1 MTNKK
6 RKIRK
11 GLFGLQTPEQIFQ
24 SNFAFNGSNIGSVT
38 GALDPNKLG
47 GLTYNFAN
55 DPAIVEQLNK
65 NYAEF
70 DKLAIDNSVVQMSNP
85 NGGTSLV
92 KADLNKFLDSA
103 LTRNT
108 ISPTSP
114 SSIVNSK
121 LTKDLTGSLT
131 SVIGN
136 SSPYLAAIKAADKTK
151 KITGLFGKAGGLSK
165 ANNALNKE
173 IIKGS
178 EISTGAVVNGVLS
191 VADAFIPKAEDKAS
205 KITSGVFNGLST
217 VASFVPGIGTLASV
231 ALKGLGSLF
240 GAGVKSVKGNT
251 ANELVDTSSSYT
263 GEDALASKKFGLLG
277 LKGAR
282 KYAGLV
288 AQRQYN
294 RDLAANVLQE
304 GKDDLLAANNVQQ
317 QQMRDILSKNG
328 DDWMYMT
335 RAGKF
340 GMKIKEAKRLS
351 SLYDKK
357 LQQGGNVKKRSI
369 LELIDYAKQVNPRFI
384 QRLSEPARGINFI
397 DDEGQPTIGSHYL
410 ESTDNI
416 VYPRIQEINGK
427 LKFLNSEDAY
437 NTALKTGNYLKFNS
451 EEEAIDFGKGYKQG
465 WPEFFKDYDEKTV
478 IEYKNGG
485 SINVIPEGAL
495 HARKNNLTEINP
507 ELEGITK
514 KGIPVISKEEGGE
527 MIQHAEIERSEI
539 IFNLETTKK
548 IESLREQYNKSEDK
562 SEKDNLA
569 IEAGKLL
576 AQQIMENT
584 IDNTGELLK

>member
-1 MTNKK
+1 MRKK
-6 RKIRK
+6 LIIK
-11 GLFGLQTPEQIFQ
+11 GQEGL
-24 SNFAFNGSNIGSVT
+24 N
-38 GALDPNKLG
+38 LL
-47 GLTYNFAN
+47 
-55 DPAIVEQLNK
+55 
-65 NYAEF
+65 
-70 DKLAIDNSVVQMSNP
+70 NP
-85 NGGTSLV
+85 NGPT
-92 KADLNKFLDSA
+92 
-103 LTRNT
+103 T
-108 ISPTSP
+108 ITIPSTFTGNIDNISSP
-114 SSIVNSK
+114 SSTFSNISLYNSTLSNSDK
-121 LTKDLTGSLT
+121 LKG
-131 SVIGN
+131 
-136 SSPYLAAIKAADKTK
+136 
-151 KITGLFGKAGGLSK
+151 ITGLFGKAGGLSK
-165 ANNALNKE
+165 ASNTLNKE
-173 IIKGS
+173 ILKGS
-178 EISTGAVVNGVLS
+178 GISTGAVANGALHL
-191 VADAFIPKAEDKAS
+191 ADAFIPKAEDKAS
-205 KITSGVFNGLST
+205 KITSGVFNGLSSVT
-217 VASFVPGIGTLASV
+217 SVIPGIGTVASV

-277 LKGAR
+277 LRGAK
-282 KYAGLV
+282 KYAELV
-288 AQRQYN
+288 AQRQIN
-294 RDLAANVLQE
+294 RDLAADVLQE

-317 QQMRDILSKNG
+317 YQMRDTLSKNG
-328 DDWMYMT
+328 DDWMYT
-335 RAGKF
+335 LRAKQGA
-340 GMKIKEAKRLS
+340 KIKEVKRLS

-548 IESLREQYNKSEDK
+548 LESLREQYNKSEDK

>member
-1 MTNKK
+1 MVTKG
-6 RKIRK
+6 KIRK
-11 GLFGLQTPEQIFQ
+11 GQFGLQTPEQIFQ

-38 GALDPNKLG
+38 GVLDPNKLG

-55 DPAIVEQLNK
+55 DPSIIQQLDQNSS
-65 NYAEF
+65 NF
-70 DKLAIDNSVVQMSNP
+70 DLLATANSMIQMKDP
-85 NGGTSLV
+85 KGGTSLI
-92 KADLNKFLDSA
+92 KTDLNKFLG
-103 LTRNT
+103 N
-108 ISPTSP
+108 
-114 SSIVNSK
+114 VGK
-121 LTKDLTGSLT
+121 TG
-131 SVIGN
+131 
-136 SSPYLAAIKAADKTK
+136 
-151 KITGLFGKAGGLSK
+151 FLSK
-165 ANNALNKE
+165 TNGSLNKE
-173 IIKGS
+173 LIKGS
-178 EISTGAVVNGVLS
+178 GLSIGSAANGVLS
-191 VADAFIPKAEDKAS
+191 VADRFIPQAEDKAS

-240 GAGVKSVKGNT
+240 GAGVKSIKGNT

-277 LKGAR
+277 LRGAK

-317 QQMRDILSKNG
+317 QQMRDTLSKNG
-328 DDWMYMT
+328 DDWMYT
-335 RAGKF
+335 NTLSAKNGA
-340 GMKIKEAKRLS
+340 KIKEIKRLS
-351 SLYDKK
+351 SLY
-357 LQQGGNVKKRSI
+357 NKR
-369 LELIDYAKQVNPRFI
+369 LISK
-384 QRLSEPARGINFI
+384 EPLK
-397 DDEGQPTIGSHYL
+397 EGT
-410 ESTDNI
+410 T
-416 VYPRIQEINGK
+416 V
-427 LKFLNSEDAY
+427 
-437 NTALKTGNYLKFNS
+437 
-451 EEEAIDFGKGYKQG
+451 
-465 WPEFFKDYDEKTV
+465 EF
-478 IEYKNGG
+478 KNGG

-548 IESLREQYNKSEDK
+548 LESLREQYNKSEDK
-562 SEKDNLA
+562 AEKDNLA

>member
-1 MTNKK
+1 MVTKG
-6 RKIRK
+6 KIRK
-11 GLFGLQTPEQIFQ
+11 GQFGLQTPEQIFQ

-55 DPAIVEQLNK
+55 DPSIIQQLDQNSS
-65 NYAEF
+65 NF
-70 DKLAIDNSVVQMSNP
+70 DLLATANSMIQMKDP
-85 NGGTSLV
+85 KGGTSLI
-92 KADLNKFLDSA
+92 KTDLNKFLG
-103 LTRNT
+103 N
-108 ISPTSP
+108 
-114 SSIVNSK
+114 VGK
-121 LTKDLTGSLT
+121 TG
-131 SVIGN
+131 
-136 SSPYLAAIKAADKTK
+136 
-151 KITGLFGKAGGLSK
+151 FLSK
-165 ANNALNKE
+165 ANGSLNKE
-173 IIKGS
+173 LIKGS
-178 EISTGAVVNGVLS
+178 GLSIGSAANGVLS
-191 VADAFIPKAEDKAS
+191 VADRFIPQAEDKAS

-277 LKGAR
+277 LRGAK

-288 AQRQYN
+288 TRRQYN

-304 GKDDLLAANNVQQ
+304 GKDDLLASNNVQQ
-317 QQMRDILSKNG
+317 LQMRDTLSKNG
-328 DDWMYMT
+328 DDWMYT
-335 RAGKF
+335 NTLSAKNGA
-340 GMKIKEAKRLS
+340 KIKEVKRLS
-351 SLYDKK
+351 SLYS
-357 LQQGGNVKKRSI
+357 KR
-369 LELIDYAKQVNPRFI
+369 LISK
-384 QRLSEPARGINFI
+384 EPLK
-397 DDEGQPTIGSHYL
+397 EGT
-410 ESTDNI
+410 T
-416 VYPRIQEINGK
+416 V
-427 LKFLNSEDAY
+427 
-437 NTALKTGNYLKFNS
+437 
-451 EEEAIDFGKGYKQG
+451 
-465 WPEFFKDYDEKTV
+465 EF
-478 IEYKNGG
+478 KNGG

-527 MIQHAEIERSEI
+527 MIQHDEIERSEI

-548 IESLREQYNKSEDK
+548 LESLREQYNKSEDK
-562 SEKDNLA
+562 AEKDNLA

>member
-1 MTNKK
+1 MVTKG
-6 RKIRK
+6 KIRK
-11 GLFGLQTPEQIFQ
+11 GQFGLQTPEQIFQ

-55 DPAIVEQLNK
+55 DPSIIQQLDQNSS
-65 NYAEF
+65 NF
-70 DKLAIDNSVVQMSNP
+70 DLLATANSMIQMKDP
-85 NGGTSLV
+85 KGGTSLI
-92 KADLNKFLDSA
+92 KTDLNKFLG
-103 LTRNT
+103 N
-108 ISPTSP
+108 
-114 SSIVNSK
+114 VGK
-121 LTKDLTGSLT
+121 TG
-131 SVIGN
+131 
-136 SSPYLAAIKAADKTK
+136 
-151 KITGLFGKAGGLSK
+151 FLSK
-165 ANNALNKE
+165 ANGSLNKE
-173 IIKGS
+173 LIKGS
-178 EISTGAVVNGVLS
+178 GLSIGSAANGVLS
-191 VADAFIPKAEDKAS
+191 VADRFIPQAEDKAS

-277 LKGAR
+277 LRGAK

-288 AQRQYN
+288 TRRQYN

-317 QQMRDILSKNG
+317 QQMKDTLSKNG
-328 DDWMYMT
+328 DDWMYT
-335 RAGKF
+335 NTLSAKNGA
-340 GMKIKEAKRLS
+340 KIKEVKRLS
-351 SLYDKK
+351 SLY
-357 LQQGGNVKKRSI
+357 NKR
-369 LELIDYAKQVNPRFI
+369 LISK
-384 QRLSEPARGINFI
+384 EPLK
-397 DDEGQPTIGSHYL
+397 EGT
-410 ESTDNI
+410 T
-416 VYPRIQEINGK
+416 V
-427 LKFLNSEDAY
+427 
-437 NTALKTGNYLKFNS
+437 
-451 EEEAIDFGKGYKQG
+451 
-465 WPEFFKDYDEKTV
+465 EF
-478 IEYKNGG
+478 KNGG

-548 IESLREQYNKSEDK
+548 LESLREQYNKSEDK

>member
-1 MTNKK
+1 MVTKE
-6 RKIRK
+6 KIRK
-11 GLFGLQTPEQIFQ
+11 GQFGLQTPEQIFQ

-55 DPAIVEQLNK
+55 DPSIIQQLDQNSSNFDLLTTANSMIQMK
-65 NYAEF
+65 NP
-70 DKLAIDNSVVQMSNP
+70 K
-85 NGGTSLV
+85 GGTSLI
-92 KADLNKFLDSA
+92 KTDLNKFLG
-103 LTRNT
+103 N
-108 ISPTSP
+108 
-114 SSIVNSK
+114 VGK
-121 LTKDLTGSLT
+121 TG
-131 SVIGN
+131 
-136 SSPYLAAIKAADKTK
+136 
-151 KITGLFGKAGGLSK
+151 FLSK
-165 ANNALNKE
+165 ANGSLNKE
-173 IIKGS
+173 LIKGS
-178 EISTGAVVNGVLS
+178 RLSIGSAANGVLS
-191 VADAFIPKAEDKAS
+191 VADRFIPQAEDKAS

-277 LKGAR
+277 LRGAK

-288 AQRQYN
+288 TRRQYN

-317 QQMRDILSKNG
+317 QQMKDTLSKNG
-328 DDWMYMT
+328 DDWMYT
-335 RAGKF
+335 NTLSAKNGA
-340 GMKIKEAKRLS
+340 KIKEVKRLS
-351 SLYDKK
+351 SLY
-357 LQQGGNVKKRSI
+357 NKR
-369 LELIDYAKQVNPRFI
+369 LISK
-384 QRLSEPARGINFI
+384 EPLK
-397 DDEGQPTIGSHYL
+397 EGT
-410 ESTDNI
+410 T
-416 VYPRIQEINGK
+416 V
-427 LKFLNSEDAY
+427 
-437 NTALKTGNYLKFNS
+437 
-451 EEEAIDFGKGYKQG
+451 
-465 WPEFFKDYDEKTV
+465 EF
-478 IEYKNGG
+478 KNGG

-548 IESLREQYNKSEDK
+548 LESLREQYNKSEDK
-562 SEKDNLA
+562 TEKDNLA
-569 IEAGKLL
+569 VEAGKLL

>member
-1 MTNKK
+1 MVTKG
-6 RKIRK
+6 KIRK
-11 GLFGLQTPEQIFQ
+11 GQFGLQTPEQIFQ

-55 DPAIVEQLNK
+55 DPSIIQQLDQNSS
-65 NYAEF
+65 NF
-70 DKLAIDNSVVQMSNP
+70 DLLATANSMIQMKDP
-85 NGGTSLV
+85 KGGTSLI
-92 KADLNKFLDSA
+92 KTDLNKFLG
-103 LTRNT
+103 N
-108 ISPTSP
+108 
-114 SSIVNSK
+114 VGK
-121 LTKDLTGSLT
+121 TG
-131 SVIGN
+131 
-136 SSPYLAAIKAADKTK
+136 
-151 KITGLFGKAGGLSK
+151 FLSK
-165 ANNALNKE
+165 ANGSLNKE
-173 IIKGS
+173 LIKGS
-178 EISTGAVVNGVLS
+178 GLSIGSAANGVLS
-191 VADAFIPKAEDKAS
+191 VADRFIPQAEDKAS

-240 GAGVKSVKGNT
+240 GTGVKSVKGNT

-277 LKGAR
+277 LRGAK

-288 AQRQYN
+288 TRRQYN

-317 QQMRDILSKNG
+317 QQMKDTLSKNG
-328 DDWMYMT
+328 DDWMYT
-335 RAGKF
+335 NTLSAKNGA
-340 GMKIKEAKRLS
+340 KIKEVKRLS
-351 SLYDKK
+351 SLY
-357 LQQGGNVKKRSI
+357 NKR
-369 LELIDYAKQVNPRFI
+369 LISK
-384 QRLSEPARGINFI
+384 EPLK
-397 DDEGQPTIGSHYL
+397 EGT
-410 ESTDNI
+410 T
-416 VYPRIQEINGK
+416 V
-427 LKFLNSEDAY
+427 
-437 NTALKTGNYLKFNS
+437 
-451 EEEAIDFGKGYKQG
+451 
-465 WPEFFKDYDEKTV
+465 EF
-478 IEYKNGG
+478 KNGG

-548 IESLREQYNKSEDK
+548 LESLREQYNKSEDK
-562 SEKDNLA
+562 TEKDNLA

>member
-1 MTNKK
+1 MVTKG
-6 RKIRK
+6 KIRK
-11 GLFGLQTPEQIFQ
+11 GQFGLQTPEQIFQ

-55 DPAIVEQLNK
+55 DPSIIQQLDQNSS
-65 NYAEF
+65 NF
-70 DKLAIDNSVVQMSNP
+70 DLLATANSMIQMKDP
-85 NGGTSLV
+85 KGGTSLI
-92 KADLNKFLDSA
+92 KTDLNKFLG
-103 LTRNT
+103 N
-108 ISPTSP
+108 
-114 SSIVNSK
+114 VGK
-121 LTKDLTGSLT
+121 TG
-131 SVIGN
+131 
-136 SSPYLAAIKAADKTK
+136 
-151 KITGLFGKAGGLSK
+151 FLSK
-165 ANNALNKE
+165 ANGSLNKE
-173 IIKGS
+173 LIKGS
-178 EISTGAVVNGVLS
+178 GLSIGSAANGVLS
-191 VADAFIPKAEDKAS
+191 VADRFIPQAEDKAS

-277 LKGAR
+277 LRGAK

-288 AQRQYN
+288 TRRQYN

-317 QQMRDILSKNG
+317 QQMKDTLSKNG
-328 DDWMYMT
+328 DDWMYT
-335 RAGKF
+335 NTLSAKNGA
-340 GMKIKEAKRLS
+340 KIKEVKRLS
-351 SLYDKK
+351 SLYS
-357 LQQGGNVKKRSI
+357 KR
-369 LELIDYAKQVNPRFI
+369 LISK
-384 QRLSEPARGINFI
+384 EPLK
-397 DDEGQPTIGSHYL
+397 EGT
-410 ESTDNI
+410 T
-416 VYPRIQEINGK
+416 V
-427 LKFLNSEDAY
+427 
-437 NTALKTGNYLKFNS
+437 
-451 EEEAIDFGKGYKQG
+451 
-465 WPEFFKDYDEKTV
+465 EF
-478 IEYKNGG
+478 KNGG

-548 IESLREQYNKSEDK
+548 LESLREQYNKSEDK
-562 SEKDNLA
+562 IEKDNLA

>member
-1 MTNKK
+1 MVTKG
-6 RKIRK
+6 KIRK
-11 GLFGLQTPEQIFQ
+11 GQFGLQTPEQIFQ

-38 GALDPNKLG
+38 GALDPNKLE

-55 DPAIVEQLNK
+55 DPSIIQQLDQNSS
-65 NYAEF
+65 NF
-70 DKLAIDNSVVQMSNP
+70 DLLATANSMIQMKDP
-85 NGGTSLV
+85 KGGTSLI
-92 KADLNKFLDSA
+92 KTDLNKFLG
-103 LTRNT
+103 N
-108 ISPTSP
+108 
-114 SSIVNSK
+114 VGK
-121 LTKDLTGSLT
+121 TG
-131 SVIGN
+131 
-136 SSPYLAAIKAADKTK
+136 
-151 KITGLFGKAGGLSK
+151 FLSK
-165 ANNALNKE
+165 ANGSLNKE
-173 IIKGS
+173 LIKGS
-178 EISTGAVVNGVLS
+178 GLSIGSAANGVLS
-191 VADAFIPKAEDKAS
+191 VADRFIPQAEDKAS

-277 LKGAR
+277 LRGAK

-288 AQRQYN
+288 TRRQYN

-317 QQMRDILSKNG
+317 QQMKDTLSKNG
-328 DDWMYMT
+328 DDWMYT
-335 RAGKF
+335 NTLSAKNGA
-340 GMKIKEAKRLS
+340 KIKEVKRLS
-351 SLYDKK
+351 SLY
-357 LQQGGNVKKRSI
+357 NKR
-369 LELIDYAKQVNPRFI
+369 LISK
-384 QRLSEPARGINFI
+384 EPLK
-397 DDEGQPTIGSHYL
+397 EGT
-410 ESTDNI
+410 T
-416 VYPRIQEINGK
+416 V
-427 LKFLNSEDAY
+427 
-437 NTALKTGNYLKFNS
+437 
-451 EEEAIDFGKGYKQG
+451 
-465 WPEFFKDYDEKTV
+465 EF
-478 IEYKNGG
+478 KNGG

-495 HARKNNLTEINP
+495 HARKNNLTESNP

-548 IESLREQYNKSEDK
+548 LESLREQYNKSEDK

-569 IEAGKLL
+569 IGAGKLL

>member
-1 MTNKK
+1 MVTKG
-6 RKIRK
+6 KIRK
-11 GLFGLQTPEQIFQ
+11 GQFGLQTPEQIFQ

-55 DPAIVEQLNK
+55 DPSIIQQLDQNSS
-65 NYAEF
+65 NF
-70 DKLAIDNSVVQMSNP
+70 DLLATANSMIQMKDP
-85 NGGTSLV
+85 KGGTSLI
-92 KADLNKFLDSA
+92 KTDLNKFLG
-103 LTRNT
+103 N
-108 ISPTSP
+108 
-114 SSIVNSK
+114 VGK
-121 LTKDLTGSLT
+121 TG
-131 SVIGN
+131 
-136 SSPYLAAIKAADKTK
+136 
-151 KITGLFGKAGGLSK
+151 FLSK
-165 ANNALNKE
+165 ANGSLNKE
-173 IIKGS
+173 LIKGS
-178 EISTGAVVNGVLS
+178 GLSIGSAANGVLS
-191 VADAFIPKAEDKAS
+191 VADRFIPQAEDKAS

-277 LKGAR
+277 LRGAK

-288 AQRQYN
+288 TRRQYN

-317 QQMRDILSKNG
+317 QQMKDILSKNG
-328 DDWMYMT
+328 DDWMYT
-335 RAGKF
+335 NTLSAKNGA
-340 GMKIKEAKRLS
+340 KIKEVKRLS
-351 SLYDKK
+351 SLY
-357 LQQGGNVKKRSI
+357 NKR
-369 LELIDYAKQVNPRFI
+369 LISK
-384 QRLSEPARGINFI
+384 EPLK
-397 DDEGQPTIGSHYL
+397 EGT
-410 ESTDNI
+410 T
-416 VYPRIQEINGK
+416 V
-427 LKFLNSEDAY
+427 
-437 NTALKTGNYLKFNS
+437 
-451 EEEAIDFGKGYKQG
+451 
-465 WPEFFKDYDEKTV
+465 EF
-478 IEYKNGG
+478 KNGG

-548 IESLREQYNKSEDK
+548 LESLREQYNKSEDK

>member
-11 GLFGLQTPEQIFQ
+11 GQFGLQTPEQIFQ
-24 SNFAFNGSNIGSVT
+24 SNIAFNGSNIGSVT
-38 GALDPNKLG
+38 GALNPNSLT

-55 DPAIVEQLNK
+55 DPAITQQLDSN
-65 NYAEF
+65 NAAF
-70 DKLAIDNSVVQMSNP
+70 DLLATTNNTVQISNP

-136 SSPYLAAIKAADKTK
+136 SSPYQAAIKAADKTK

-165 ANNALNKE
+165 ASNTLNKE

-178 EISTGAVVNGVLS
+178 GLSIGSAANGVLS
-191 VADAFIPKAEDKAS
+191 IADRFIPQAEDKAS

-240 GAGVKSVKGNT
+240 GAGVKSVKGNA

-263 GEDALASKKFGLLG
+263 GEEALASKRFGLLG
-277 LKGAR
+277 LRGAR

-288 AQRQYN
+288 NQRQIE

-304 GKDDLLAANNVQQ
+304 GKDDLLASNNVQQ
-317 QQMRDILSKNG
+317 LQMRDTLSKNG
-328 DDWMYMT
+328 GDWMYMT

-357 LQQGGNVKKRSI
+357 LQQGRNVKKRSI

-451 EEEAIDFGKGYKQG
+451 EEEAIDFGEGYKQG

-548 IESLREQYNKSEDK
+548 LESLREQYNKSEDK
-562 SEKDNLA
+562 SKKDNLA

>member
-1 MTNKK
+1 MVTKG
-6 RKIRK
+6 KIRK
-11 GLFGLQTPEQIFQ
+11 GQFGLQTPEQIFQ

-55 DPAIVEQLNK
+55 DPTITQQLDSN
-65 NYAEF
+65 NAAF
-70 DKLAIDNSVVQMSNP
+70 DLLATANNMIQMKDP
-85 NGGTSLV
+85 KGGTSLI
-92 KADLNKFLDSA
+92 KTNLNKFLG
-103 LTRNT
+103 N
-108 ISPTSP
+108 
-114 SSIVNSK
+114 VGK
-121 LTKDLTGSLT
+121 TG
-131 SVIGN
+131 
-136 SSPYLAAIKAADKTK
+136 
-151 KITGLFGKAGGLSK
+151 FLSK
-165 ANNALNKE
+165 ANGSLNKE
-173 IIKGS
+173 LIKGS
-178 EISTGAVVNGVLS
+178 GLSIGSAANGVLS
-191 VADAFIPKAEDKAS
+191 VADRFIPQAEDKAS

-277 LKGAR
+277 LRGAK

-288 AQRQYN
+288 TRRQYN

-317 QQMRDILSKNG
+317 QQMKDTLSKNG
-328 DDWMYMT
+328 DDWMYT
-335 RAGKF
+335 NTLSAKNGA
-340 GMKIKEAKRLS
+340 KIKEVKRLS
-351 SLYDKK
+351 SLY
-357 LQQGGNVKKRSI
+357 NKR
-369 LELIDYAKQVNPRFI
+369 LISK
-384 QRLSEPARGINFI
+384 EPLK
-397 DDEGQPTIGSHYL
+397 EGT
-410 ESTDNI
+410 T
-416 VYPRIQEINGK
+416 V
-427 LKFLNSEDAY
+427 
-437 NTALKTGNYLKFNS
+437 
-451 EEEAIDFGKGYKQG
+451 
-465 WPEFFKDYDEKTV
+465 EF
-478 IEYKNGG
+478 KNGG

-548 IESLREQYNKSEDK
+548 LESLREQYNKSEDK
-562 SEKDNLA
+562 AEKDNLA

>member
-1 MTNKK
+1 MVTKG
-6 RKIRK
+6 KIRK
-11 GLFGLQTPEQIFQ
+11 GQFGLQTPEQIFQ

-55 DPAIVEQLNK
+55 DPSIIQQLDQNSS
-65 NYAEF
+65 NF
-70 DKLAIDNSVVQMSNP
+70 DLLATANSMIQMKDP
-85 NGGTSLV
+85 KGGTSLI
-92 KADLNKFLDSA
+92 KTDLNKFLG
-103 LTRNT
+103 N
-108 ISPTSP
+108 
-114 SSIVNSK
+114 VGK
-121 LTKDLTGSLT
+121 TG
-131 SVIGN
+131 
-136 SSPYLAAIKAADKTK
+136 
-151 KITGLFGKAGGLSK
+151 FLSK
-165 ANNALNKE
+165 ANGSLNKE
-173 IIKGS
+173 LIKGS
-178 EISTGAVVNGVLS
+178 GLSIGSAANGVLS
-191 VADAFIPKAEDKAS
+191 VADRFIPQAEDKAS

-277 LKGAR
+277 LRGAK

-288 AQRQYN
+288 TRRQYN

-317 QQMRDILSKNG
+317 QQMKDTLSKNG
-328 DDWMYMT
+328 GDWMYT
-335 RAGKF
+335 LRAKQGA
-340 GMKIKEAKRLS
+340 KIKEVKRLS
-351 SLYDKK
+351 SLY
-357 LQQGGNVKKRSI
+357 NKR
-369 LELIDYAKQVNPRFI
+369 LISK
-384 QRLSEPARGINFI
+384 EPLK
-397 DDEGQPTIGSHYL
+397 EGT
-410 ESTDNI
+410 T
-416 VYPRIQEINGK
+416 V
-427 LKFLNSEDAY
+427 
-437 NTALKTGNYLKFNS
+437 
-451 EEEAIDFGKGYKQG
+451 
-465 WPEFFKDYDEKTV
+465 EF
-478 IEYKNGG
+478 KNGG

-548 IESLREQYNKSEDK
+548 LESLREQYNKSEDK

>member
-1 MTNKK
+1 MVTKG
-6 RKIRK
+6 KIRK
-11 GLFGLQTPEQIFQ
+11 GQFGLQTPEQIFQ

-55 DPAIVEQLNK
+55 DPSIIQQLDQNSS
-65 NYAEF
+65 NF
-70 DKLAIDNSVVQMSNP
+70 DLLATANSMIQMKDP
-85 NGGTSLV
+85 KGGTSLI
-92 KADLNKFLDSA
+92 KTDLNKFLG
-103 LTRNT
+103 N
-108 ISPTSP
+108 
-114 SSIVNSK
+114 VGK
-121 LTKDLTGSLT
+121 TG
-131 SVIGN
+131 
-136 SSPYLAAIKAADKTK
+136 
-151 KITGLFGKAGGLSK
+151 FLSK
-165 ANNALNKE
+165 ANGSLNKE
-173 IIKGS
+173 LIKGS
-178 EISTGAVVNGVLS
+178 GLSIGSAANGVLS
-191 VADAFIPKAEDKAS
+191 VADRFIPQAEDKAS

-277 LKGAR
+277 LKGAK

-317 QQMRDILSKNG
+317 QQMKDTLSKNG
-328 DDWMYMT
+328 DDWMYT
-335 RAGKF
+335 NTLSAKNGA
-340 GMKIKEAKRLS
+340 KIKEVKRLS
-351 SLYDKK
+351 SLY
-357 LQQGGNVKKRSI
+357 NKR
-369 LELIDYAKQVNPRFI
+369 LISK
-384 QRLSEPARGINFI
+384 EPLK
-397 DDEGQPTIGSHYL
+397 EGT
-410 ESTDNI
+410 T
-416 VYPRIQEINGK
+416 V
-427 LKFLNSEDAY
+427 
-437 NTALKTGNYLKFNS
+437 
-451 EEEAIDFGKGYKQG
+451 
-465 WPEFFKDYDEKTV
+465 EF
-478 IEYKNGG
+478 KNGG

-548 IESLREQYNKSEDK
+548 LESLREQYNKSEDK
-562 SEKDNLA
+562 AEKDNLA

>member
-1 MTNKK
+1 MITKGK
-6 RKIRK
+6 VRK
-11 GLFGLQTPEQIFQ
+11 GQFGLQTPEQIFQ

-55 DPAIVEQLNK
+55 DPSIIQQLDQNSS
-65 NYAEF
+65 NF
-70 DKLAIDNSVVQMSNP
+70 DLLATANSMIQMKDP
-85 NGGTSLV
+85 KGGTSLI
-92 KADLNKFLDSA
+92 KTDLNKFLG
-103 LTRNT
+103 N
-108 ISPTSP
+108 
-114 SSIVNSK
+114 VGK
-121 LTKDLTGSLT
+121 TG
-131 SVIGN
+131 
-136 SSPYLAAIKAADKTK
+136 
-151 KITGLFGKAGGLSK
+151 FLSK
-165 ANNALNKE
+165 ANGSLNKE
-173 IIKGS
+173 LIKGS
-178 EISTGAVVNGVLS
+178 GLSIGSAANGVLS
-191 VADAFIPKAEDKAS
+191 VADRFIPQAEDKAS

-277 LKGAR
+277 LRGAK

-288 AQRQYN
+288 TRRQYN

-317 QQMRDILSKNG
+317 QQMRDTLSKNG
-328 DDWMYMT
+328 DDWMYT
-335 RAGKF
+335 NTLSAKNGA
-340 GMKIKEAKRLS
+340 KIKEVKRLS
-351 SLYDKK
+351 SLY
-357 LQQGGNVKKRSI
+357 NKR
-369 LELIDYAKQVNPRFI
+369 LISK
-384 QRLSEPARGINFI
+384 EPLK
-397 DDEGQPTIGSHYL
+397 EGT
-410 ESTDNI
+410 T
-416 VYPRIQEINGK
+416 V
-427 LKFLNSEDAY
+427 
-437 NTALKTGNYLKFNS
+437 
-451 EEEAIDFGKGYKQG
+451 
-465 WPEFFKDYDEKTV
+465 EF
-478 IEYKNGG
+478 KNGG

-548 IESLREQYNKSEDK
+548 LESLREQYNKSEDK
-562 SEKDNLA
+562 AEKDNLA

>member
-1 MTNKK
+1 MVTKG
-6 RKIRK
+6 KIRK
-11 GLFGLQTPEQIFQ
+11 GQFGLQTPEQIFQ

-55 DPAIVEQLNK
+55 DPSIIQQLDQNSS
-65 NYAEF
+65 NF
-70 DKLAIDNSVVQMSNP
+70 DLLATANNMIQMKDP
-85 NGGTSLV
+85 KGGTSLI
-92 KADLNKFLDSA
+92 KTDLNKFLG
-103 LTRNT
+103 N
-108 ISPTSP
+108 
-114 SSIVNSK
+114 VGK
-121 LTKDLTGSLT
+121 TG
-131 SVIGN
+131 
-136 SSPYLAAIKAADKTK
+136 
-151 KITGLFGKAGGLSK
+151 FLSK
-165 ANNALNKE
+165 ANGSLNKE
-173 IIKGS
+173 LIKGS
-178 EISTGAVVNGVLS
+178 GLSIGSAANGVLS
-191 VADAFIPKAEDKAS
+191 VADRFIPQAEDKAS

-277 LKGAR
+277 LRGAK

-288 AQRQYN
+288 TRRQYN

-317 QQMRDILSKNG
+317 QQMKDTLSKNG
-328 DDWMYMT
+328 DDWMYT
-335 RAGKF
+335 NTLSAKNGA
-340 GMKIKEAKRLS
+340 KIKEVKRLS
-351 SLYDKK
+351 SLY
-357 LQQGGNVKKRSI
+357 NKR
-369 LELIDYAKQVNPRFI
+369 LISK
-384 QRLSEPARGINFI
+384 EPLK
-397 DDEGQPTIGSHYL
+397 EGT
-410 ESTDNI
+410 T
-416 VYPRIQEINGK
+416 V
-427 LKFLNSEDAY
+427 
-437 NTALKTGNYLKFNS
+437 
-451 EEEAIDFGKGYKQG
+451 
-465 WPEFFKDYDEKTV
+465 EF
-478 IEYKNGG
+478 KNGG

-548 IESLREQYNKSEDK
+548 LESLREQYNKSEDK
-562 SEKDNLA
+562 AEKDNLA

>member
-1 MTNKK
+1 MVTKG
-6 RKIRK
+6 KIRK
-11 GLFGLQTPEQIFQ
+11 GQFGLQTPEQIFQ

-55 DPAIVEQLNK
+55 DPSIIQQLDQNSS
-65 NYAEF
+65 NF
-70 DKLAIDNSVVQMSNP
+70 DLLATANSMIQMKDP
-85 NGGTSLV
+85 KGGTSLI
-92 KADLNKFLDSA
+92 KTDLNKFLG
-103 LTRNT
+103 N
-108 ISPTSP
+108 
-114 SSIVNSK
+114 VGK
-121 LTKDLTGSLT
+121 TG
-131 SVIGN
+131 
-136 SSPYLAAIKAADKTK
+136 
-151 KITGLFGKAGGLSK
+151 FLSK
-165 ANNALNKE
+165 ANGSLNKE
-173 IIKGS
+173 LIKGS
-178 EISTGAVVNGVLS
+178 GLSIGSAANGVLS
-191 VADAFIPKAEDKAS
+191 VADRFIPQAEDKAS

-277 LKGAR
+277 LKGAK

-317 QQMRDILSKNG
+317 QQMKDTLSKNG
-328 DDWMYMT
+328 DDWMYT
-335 RAGKF
+335 NTLSAKNGA
-340 GMKIKEAKRLS
+340 KIKEVKRLS
-351 SLYDKK
+351 SLYS
-357 LQQGGNVKKRSI
+357 KR
-369 LELIDYAKQVNPRFI
+369 LISK
-384 QRLSEPARGINFI
+384 EPLK
-397 DDEGQPTIGSHYL
+397 EGT
-410 ESTDNI
+410 T
-416 VYPRIQEINGK
+416 V
-427 LKFLNSEDAY
+427 
-437 NTALKTGNYLKFNS
+437 
-451 EEEAIDFGKGYKQG
+451 
-465 WPEFFKDYDEKTV
+465 EF
-478 IEYKNGG
+478 KNGG

-548 IESLREQYNKSEDK
+548 LESLREQYNKSEDK
-562 SEKDNLA
+562 AEKDNLA
-569 IEAGKLL
+569 MEAGKLL

>member
-1 MTNKK
+1 MVTKG
-6 RKIRK
+6 KIRK
-11 GLFGLQTPEQIFQ
+11 GQFGLQTPEQIFQ

-55 DPAIVEQLNK
+55 DPSIIQQLDQNSS
-65 NYAEF
+65 NF
-70 DKLAIDNSVVQMSNP
+70 DLLATANSMIQMKDP
-85 NGGTSLV
+85 KGGTSLI
-92 KADLNKFLDSA
+92 KTDLNKFLG
-103 LTRNT
+103 N
-108 ISPTSP
+108 
-114 SSIVNSK
+114 VGK
-121 LTKDLTGSLT
+121 TG
-131 SVIGN
+131 
-136 SSPYLAAIKAADKTK
+136 
-151 KITGLFGKAGGLSK
+151 FLSK
-165 ANNALNKE
+165 ANGSLNKE
-173 IIKGS
+173 LIKGS
-178 EISTGAVVNGVLS
+178 GLSIGSAANGVLS
-191 VADAFIPKAEDKAS
+191 VADRFIPQAEDKAS

-277 LKGAR
+277 LRGAK

-288 AQRQYN
+288 TRRQYN

-317 QQMRDILSKNG
+317 YQMRDTLSKNG
-328 DDWMYMT
+328 DDWMYT
-335 RAGKF
+335 NTLSAKNGA
-340 GMKIKEAKRLS
+340 KIKEVKRLS
-351 SLYDKK
+351 SLY
-357 LQQGGNVKKRSI
+357 NKR
-369 LELIDYAKQVNPRFI
+369 LISK
-384 QRLSEPARGINFI
+384 EPLK
-397 DDEGQPTIGSHYL
+397 EGT
-410 ESTDNI
+410 T
-416 VYPRIQEINGK
+416 V
-427 LKFLNSEDAY
+427 
-437 NTALKTGNYLKFNS
+437 
-451 EEEAIDFGKGYKQG
+451 
-465 WPEFFKDYDEKTV
+465 EF
-478 IEYKNGG
+478 KNGG

-548 IESLREQYNKSEDK
+548 LESLREQYNKSEDK
-562 SEKDNLA
+562 AEKDNLA

>member
-1 MTNKK
+1 MRKK
-6 RKIRK
+6 LIIK
-11 GLFGLQTPEQIFQ
+11 GQEGL
-24 SNFAFNGSNIGSVT
+24 N
-38 GALDPNKLG
+38 LL
-47 GLTYNFAN
+47 
-55 DPAIVEQLNK
+55 
-65 NYAEF
+65 
-70 DKLAIDNSVVQMSNP
+70 NP
-85 NGGTSLV
+85 NGPT
-92 KADLNKFLDSA
+92 
-103 LTRNT
+103 T
-108 ISPTSP
+108 ITIPSTFTGNIDNISSP
-114 SSIVNSK
+114 SSTFSNISLYNSTLSNSDK
-121 LTKDLTGSLT
+121 LKG
-131 SVIGN
+131 
-136 SSPYLAAIKAADKTK
+136 
-151 KITGLFGKAGGLSK
+151 ITGLFGKAGGLSK
-165 ANNALNKE
+165 ASNTLNKG
-173 IIKGS
+173 ILKGS
-178 EISTGAVVNGVLS
+178 GISTGAAANGVLS
-191 VADAFIPKAEDKAS
+191 VADSFIPKAEDKAS

-277 LKGAR
+277 LGKAK

-288 AQRQYN
+288 AQKQIN
-294 RDLAANVLQE
+294 RDLAADVLQE
-304 GKDDLLAANNVQQ
+304 GKDDLLASNNVQQ
-317 QQMRDILSKNG
+317 LQMRDTLSKNG

-357 LQQGGNVKKRSI
+357 LQQGRNVKKRSI

-451 EEEAIDFGKGYKQG
+451 EEEAINFGEGYKQG

-478 IEYKNGG
+478 IEFKNGG

-548 IESLREQYNKSEDK
+548 LESLREQYNKSEDK

-569 IEAGKLL
+569 IEAGRLL

>member
-1 MTNKK
+1 MVTKG
-6 RKIRK
+6 KIRK
-11 GLFGLQTPEQIFQ
+11 GQFGLQTPEQIFQ

-55 DPAIVEQLNK
+55 DPSIIQQLDQNSS
-65 NYAEF
+65 NF
-70 DKLAIDNSVVQMSNP
+70 DLLATANSMIQMKDP
-85 NGGTSLV
+85 KGGTSLI
-92 KADLNKFLDSA
+92 KTDLNKFLD
-103 LTRNT
+103 N
-108 ISPTSP
+108 
-114 SSIVNSK
+114 VGK
-121 LTKDLTGSLT
+121 TG
-131 SVIGN
+131 
-136 SSPYLAAIKAADKTK
+136 
-151 KITGLFGKAGGLSK
+151 FLSK
-165 ANNALNKE
+165 ANGSLNKE
-173 IIKGS
+173 LIKGS
-178 EISTGAVVNGVLS
+178 GLSIGSAANGVLS
-191 VADAFIPKAEDKAS
+191 VADRFIPQAEDKAS

-277 LKGAR
+277 LRGAK

-328 DDWMYMT
+328 DDWMYT
-335 RAGKF
+335 NTLSAKNGA
-340 GMKIKEAKRLS
+340 KIKEVKRLS
-351 SLYDKK
+351 SLYS
-357 LQQGGNVKKRSI
+357 KR
-369 LELIDYAKQVNPRFI
+369 LISK
-384 QRLSEPARGINFI
+384 EPLK
-397 DDEGQPTIGSHYL
+397 EGT
-410 ESTDNI
+410 T
-416 VYPRIQEINGK
+416 V
-427 LKFLNSEDAY
+427 
-437 NTALKTGNYLKFNS
+437 
-451 EEEAIDFGKGYKQG
+451 
-465 WPEFFKDYDEKTV
+465 EF
-478 IEYKNGG
+478 KNGG

-548 IESLREQYNKSEDK
+548 LESLREQYNKSEDK
-562 SEKDNLA
+562 AEKDNLA

>member
-1 MTNKK
+1 MVTKG
-6 RKIRK
+6 KIRK
-11 GLFGLQTPEQIFQ
+11 GQFGLQTPEQIFQ

-55 DPAIVEQLNK
+55 DPSIIQQLDQNSS
-65 NYAEF
+65 NF
-70 DKLAIDNSVVQMSNP
+70 DLLATANSMIQMKDP
-85 NGGTSLV
+85 KGGTSLI
-92 KADLNKFLDSA
+92 KTDLNKFLG
-103 LTRNT
+103 N
-108 ISPTSP
+108 
-114 SSIVNSK
+114 VGK
-121 LTKDLTGSLT
+121 TG
-131 SVIGN
+131 
-136 SSPYLAAIKAADKTK
+136 
-151 KITGLFGKAGGLSK
+151 FLSK
-165 ANNALNKE
+165 ANGSLNKE
-173 IIKGS
+173 LIKGS
-178 EISTGAVVNGVLS
+178 GLSIGSAANGVLS
-191 VADAFIPKAEDKAS
+191 VADRFIPQAEDKAS

-277 LKGAR
+277 LRGAK

-288 AQRQYN
+288 TRRQYN
-294 RDLAANVLQE
+294 RDLAANILQE

-328 DDWMYMT
+328 DDWMYT
-335 RAGKF
+335 NTLSAKNGA
-340 GMKIKEAKRLS
+340 KIKEVKRLS
-351 SLYDKK
+351 SLY
-357 LQQGGNVKKRSI
+357 NKR
-369 LELIDYAKQVNPRFI
+369 LISK
-384 QRLSEPARGINFI
+384 EPLK
-397 DDEGQPTIGSHYL
+397 EGT
-410 ESTDNI
+410 T
-416 VYPRIQEINGK
+416 V
-427 LKFLNSEDAY
+427 
-437 NTALKTGNYLKFNS
+437 
-451 EEEAIDFGKGYKQG
+451 
-465 WPEFFKDYDEKTV
+465 EF
-478 IEYKNGG
+478 KNGG

-548 IESLREQYNKSEDK
+548 LESLREQYNKSEDK

>member
-1 MTNKK
+1 MVAKG
-6 RKIRK
+6 KIRK
-11 GLFGLQTPEQIFQ
+11 GQFGLQTPEQIFQ

-55 DPAIVEQLNK
+55 DPSIIQQLDQNSS
-65 NYAEF
+65 NF
-70 DKLAIDNSVVQMSNP
+70 DLLATANSMIQMKDP
-85 NGGTSLV
+85 KGGTSLI
-92 KADLNKFLDSA
+92 KTDLNKFLG
-103 LTRNT
+103 N
-108 ISPTSP
+108 
-114 SSIVNSK
+114 VGK
-121 LTKDLTGSLT
+121 TG
-131 SVIGN
+131 
-136 SSPYLAAIKAADKTK
+136 
-151 KITGLFGKAGGLSK
+151 FLSK
-165 ANNALNKE
+165 ANGSLNKE
-173 IIKGS
+173 LIKGS
-178 EISTGAVVNGVLS
+178 GLSIGSAANGVLS
-191 VADAFIPKAEDKAS
+191 VADRFIPQAEDKAS

-328 DDWMYMT
+328 DDWMYT
-335 RAGKF
+335 NTLSAKNGA
-340 GMKIKEAKRLS
+340 KIKEAKRLS
-351 SLYDKK
+351 SLYSKK
-357 LQQGGNVKKRSI
+357 LQQGRNVKKRSI

-397 DDEGQPTIGSHYL
+397 DDEGQPNIGSHYL
-410 ESTDNI
+410 ESANNI

-451 EEEAIDFGKGYKQG
+451 EEEAIDFGKEYKQG

-548 IESLREQYNKSEDK
+548 LESLREQYNKSEDK
-562 SEKDNLA
+562 AEKDNLA

>member
-11 GLFGLQTPEQIFQ
+11 GLFGLQTPELQ
-24 SNFAFNGSNIGSVT
+24 SNFAFNGSGIGSIT
-38 GALDPNKLG
+38 GAANP

-136 SSPYLAAIKAADKTK
+136 SSPYQAAIKAADKTK

-178 EISTGAVVNGVLS
+178 GISTGAVVNGVLS
-191 VADAFIPKAEDKAS
+191 VADAFIPQAEDKAS
-205 KITSGVFNGLST
+205 KVTSGILNGASSVFSI
-217 VASFVPGIGTLASV
+217 VPGFGTAASV
-231 ALKGLGSLF
+231 ALKALGSLL

-251 ANELVDTSSSYT
+251 ANELVDISSSYT
-263 GEDALASKKFGLLG
+263 GEDALAAKKFGLLG

-416 VYPRIQEINGK
+416 VYPRIQEISGK

>member
-1 MTNKK
+1 MVTKG
-6 RKIRK
+6 KIRK
-11 GLFGLQTPEQIFQ
+11 GQFGLQTPEQIFQ

-38 GALDPNKLG
+38 EALDPNKLG

-55 DPAIVEQLNK
+55 DPSIIQQLDQNSS
-65 NYAEF
+65 NF
-70 DKLAIDNSVVQMSNP
+70 DLLATANNMIQMKDP
-85 NGGTSLV
+85 KGGISLI
-92 KADLNKFLDSA
+92 KTDLNKFLG
-103 LTRNT
+103 N
-108 ISPTSP
+108 
-114 SSIVNSK
+114 VGK
-121 LTKDLTGSLT
+121 TG
-131 SVIGN
+131 
-136 SSPYLAAIKAADKTK
+136 
-151 KITGLFGKAGGLSK
+151 FLSK
-165 ANNALNKE
+165 ANGFLNKE
-173 IIKGS
+173 LIKGS
-178 EISTGAVVNGVLS
+178 GLSIGSATNGVLS
-191 VADAFIPKAEDKAS
+191 VADRFIPQAEDKAS

-277 LKGAR
+277 LKGAK

-288 AQRQYN
+288 TRRQYN

-304 GKDDLLAANNVQQ
+304 GKDDLLAANNIQQ
-317 QQMRDILSKNG
+317 QQMKDTLSKNG
-328 DDWMYMT
+328 DDWMYT
-335 RAGKF
+335 NTLSAKNGA
-340 GMKIKEAKRLS
+340 KIKEVKRLS
-351 SLYDKK
+351 SLYS
-357 LQQGGNVKKRSI
+357 KR
-369 LELIDYAKQVNPRFI
+369 LISK
-384 QRLSEPARGINFI
+384 EPLK
-397 DDEGQPTIGSHYL
+397 EGT
-410 ESTDNI
+410 T
-416 VYPRIQEINGK
+416 V
-427 LKFLNSEDAY
+427 
-437 NTALKTGNYLKFNS
+437 
-451 EEEAIDFGKGYKQG
+451 
-465 WPEFFKDYDEKTV
+465 EF
-478 IEYKNGG
+478 KNGG

-548 IESLREQYNKSEDK
+548 LESLREQYNKSEDK
-562 SEKDNLA
+562 TEKDNLA

>member
-1 MTNKK
+1 MVTKG
-6 RKIRK
+6 KIRK
-11 GLFGLQTPEQIFQ
+11 GQFGLQTPEQIFQ

-55 DPAIVEQLNK
+55 DPSIIQQLDQNSS
-65 NYAEF
+65 NF
-70 DKLAIDNSVVQMSNP
+70 DLLATANNMIQMKDP
-85 NGGTSLV
+85 KGGTSLI
-92 KADLNKFLDSA
+92 KTDLNKFLG
-103 LTRNT
+103 N
-108 ISPTSP
+108 
-114 SSIVNSK
+114 VGK
-121 LTKDLTGSLT
+121 TG
-131 SVIGN
+131 
-136 SSPYLAAIKAADKTK
+136 
-151 KITGLFGKAGGLSK
+151 FLSK
-165 ANNALNKE
+165 ANGSLNKE
-173 IIKGS
+173 LIKGS
-178 EISTGAVVNGVLS
+178 GLSIGSAANGVLS
-191 VADAFIPKAEDKAS
+191 VADRFIPQAEDKAS

-277 LKGAR
+277 LRGAK

-288 AQRQYN
+288 TRRQYN

-317 QQMRDILSKNG
+317 QQMKDTLSKNG
-328 DDWMYMT
+328 DDWMYT
-335 RAGKF
+335 NTLSAKNGA
-340 GMKIKEAKRLS
+340 KIKEVKRLS
-351 SLYDKK
+351 SLY
-357 LQQGGNVKKRSI
+357 NKR
-369 LELIDYAKQVNPRFI
+369 LISK
-384 QRLSEPARGINFI
+384 EPLK
-397 DDEGQPTIGSHYL
+397 EGT
-410 ESTDNI
+410 T
-416 VYPRIQEINGK
+416 V
-427 LKFLNSEDAY
+427 
-437 NTALKTGNYLKFNS
+437 
-451 EEEAIDFGKGYKQG
+451 
-465 WPEFFKDYDEKTV
+465 EF
-478 IEYKNGG
+478 KNGG

-548 IESLREQYNKSEDK
+548 LESLREQYNKSEDK
-562 SEKDNLA
+562 TEKDNLA

>member
-1 MTNKK
+1 MVTKG
-6 RKIRK
+6 KIRK
-11 GLFGLQTPEQIFQ
+11 GQFGLQTPEQIFQ

-55 DPAIVEQLNK
+55 DPSIIQQLDQNSS
-65 NYAEF
+65 NF
-70 DKLAIDNSVVQMSNP
+70 DLLATANSMIQMKDP
-85 NGGTSLV
+85 KGGTSLI
-92 KADLNKFLDSA
+92 KTDLNKFLG
-103 LTRNT
+103 N
-108 ISPTSP
+108 
-114 SSIVNSK
+114 VGK
-121 LTKDLTGSLT
+121 TG
-131 SVIGN
+131 
-136 SSPYLAAIKAADKTK
+136 
-151 KITGLFGKAGGLSK
+151 FLSK
-165 ANNALNKE
+165 ANGSLNKE
-173 IIKGS
+173 LIKGS
-178 EISTGAVVNGVLS
+178 GLSIGSAANGVLS
-191 VADAFIPKAEDKAS
+191 VADRFIPQAEDKAS

-277 LKGAR
+277 LRGAK

-317 QQMRDILSKNG
+317 QQMKDTLSKNG
-328 DDWMYMT
+328 DDWMYT
-335 RAGKF
+335 NTLSAKNGA
-340 GMKIKEAKRLS
+340 KIKEVKRLS
-351 SLYDKK
+351 SLY
-357 LQQGGNVKKRSI
+357 NKR
-369 LELIDYAKQVNPRFI
+369 LISK
-384 QRLSEPARGINFI
+384 EPLK
-397 DDEGQPTIGSHYL
+397 EGT
-410 ESTDNI
+410 T
-416 VYPRIQEINGK
+416 V
-427 LKFLNSEDAY
+427 
-437 NTALKTGNYLKFNS
+437 
-451 EEEAIDFGKGYKQG
+451 
-465 WPEFFKDYDEKTV
+465 EF
-478 IEYKNGG
+478 KNGG

-548 IESLREQYNKSEDK
+548 LESLREQYNKSEDK
-562 SEKDNLA
+562 SEKDDLA

>member
-1 MTNKK
+1 MVTKG
-6 RKIRK
+6 KIRK
-11 GLFGLQTPEQIFQ
+11 GQFGLQTPEQIFQ

-55 DPAIVEQLNK
+55 DPSIIQQLDQNSS
-65 NYAEF
+65 NF
-70 DKLAIDNSVVQMSNP
+70 DLLATANSMIQMKDP
-85 NGGTSLV
+85 KGGTSLI
-92 KADLNKFLDSA
+92 KTDLNKFLG
-103 LTRNT
+103 N
-108 ISPTSP
+108 
-114 SSIVNSK
+114 VGK
-121 LTKDLTGSLT
+121 TG
-131 SVIGN
+131 
-136 SSPYLAAIKAADKTK
+136 
-151 KITGLFGKAGGLSK
+151 FLSK
-165 ANNALNKE
+165 ANGSLNKE
-173 IIKGS
+173 LIKGS
-178 EISTGAVVNGVLS
+178 GLSIGSAANGVLS
-191 VADAFIPKAEDKAS
+191 VADRFIPQAEDKAS

-277 LKGAR
+277 LRGAK

-288 AQRQYN
+288 TRRQYN

-304 GKDDLLAANNVQQ
+304 GKDDLLASNNVQQ
-317 QQMRDILSKNG
+317 LQMRDTLSKNG
-328 DDWMYMT
+328 DDWMYT
-335 RAGKF
+335 NTLSAKNGA
-340 GMKIKEAKRLS
+340 KIKEVKRLS
-351 SLYDKK
+351 SLYS
-357 LQQGGNVKKRSI
+357 KR
-369 LELIDYAKQVNPRFI
+369 LISK
-384 QRLSEPARGINFI
+384 EPLK
-397 DDEGQPTIGSHYL
+397 EGT
-410 ESTDNI
+410 T
-416 VYPRIQEINGK
+416 V
-427 LKFLNSEDAY
+427 
-437 NTALKTGNYLKFNS
+437 
-451 EEEAIDFGKGYKQG
+451 
-465 WPEFFKDYDEKTV
+465 EF
-478 IEYKNGG
+478 KNGG

-548 IESLREQYNKSEDK
+548 LESLREQYNKSEDK
-562 SEKDNLA
+562 AEKDNLA

>member
-1 MTNKK
+1 MVTKG
-6 RKIRK
+6 KIRK
-11 GLFGLQTPEQIFQ
+11 GQFGLQTPEQIFQ

-55 DPAIVEQLNK
+55 DPSIIQQLDQNSS
-65 NYAEF
+65 NF
-70 DKLAIDNSVVQMSNP
+70 DLLATANNMIQMKDP
-85 NGGTSLV
+85 KGGTSLI
-92 KADLNKFLDSA
+92 KTDLNKFLG
-103 LTRNT
+103 N
-108 ISPTSP
+108 
-114 SSIVNSK
+114 VGK
-121 LTKDLTGSLT
+121 TG
-131 SVIGN
+131 
-136 SSPYLAAIKAADKTK
+136 
-151 KITGLFGKAGGLSK
+151 FLSK
-165 ANNALNKE
+165 ANGSLNKE
-173 IIKGS
+173 LIKGS
-178 EISTGAVVNGVLS
+178 GLSIGSAANGVLS
-191 VADAFIPKAEDKAS
+191 VADRFIPQAEDKAS

-240 GAGVKSVKGNT
+240 GAGVKSIKGNI

-277 LKGAR
+277 LRGAK

-328 DDWMYMT
+328 DDWMYT
-335 RAGKF
+335 NTLSAKNGA
-340 GMKIKEAKRLS
+340 KIKEVKRLS
-351 SLYDKK
+351 SLY
-357 LQQGGNVKKRSI
+357 NKR
-369 LELIDYAKQVNPRFI
+369 LISK
-384 QRLSEPARGINFI
+384 EPLK
-397 DDEGQPTIGSHYL
+397 EGT
-410 ESTDNI
+410 T
-416 VYPRIQEINGK
+416 V
-427 LKFLNSEDAY
+427 
-437 NTALKTGNYLKFNS
+437 
-451 EEEAIDFGKGYKQG
+451 
-465 WPEFFKDYDEKTV
+465 EF
-478 IEYKNGG
+478 KNGG

-548 IESLREQYNKSEDK
+548 LESLREQYNKSEDK
-562 SEKDNLA
+562 AEKDNLA
-569 IEAGKLL
+569 VEAGKLL

>member
-1 MTNKK
+1 MVTKG
-6 RKIRK
+6 KIRK
-11 GLFGLQTPEQIFQ
+11 GQFGLQTPEQIFQ

-55 DPAIVEQLNK
+55 DPSIIQQLDQNSS
-65 NYAEF
+65 NF
-70 DKLAIDNSVVQMSNP
+70 DLLATANSMIQMKDP
-85 NGGTSLV
+85 KGGTSLI
-92 KADLNKFLDSA
+92 KTDLNKFLG
-103 LTRNT
+103 N
-108 ISPTSP
+108 
-114 SSIVNSK
+114 VGK
-121 LTKDLTGSLT
+121 TG
-131 SVIGN
+131 
-136 SSPYLAAIKAADKTK
+136 
-151 KITGLFGKAGGLSK
+151 FLSK
-165 ANNALNKE
+165 ANGSLNKE
-173 IIKGS
+173 LIKGS
-178 EISTGAVVNGVLS
+178 GLSIGSAANGVLS
-191 VADAFIPKAEDKAS
+191 VADRFIPQAEDKAS

-277 LKGAR
+277 LRGAK

-288 AQRQYN
+288 TRRQYN

-317 QQMRDILSKNG
+317 QQMKDTLSKNG
-328 DDWMYMT
+328 DDWMYT
-335 RAGKF
+335 NTLSAKNGA
-340 GMKIKEAKRLS
+340 KIKEVKRLS
-351 SLYDKK
+351 SLY
-357 LQQGGNVKKRSI
+357 NKR
-369 LELIDYAKQVNPRFI
+369 LISK
-384 QRLSEPARGINFI
+384 EPLK
-397 DDEGQPTIGSHYL
+397 EGT
-410 ESTDNI
+410 T
-416 VYPRIQEINGK
+416 V
-427 LKFLNSEDAY
+427 
-437 NTALKTGNYLKFNS
+437 
-451 EEEAIDFGKGYKQG
+451 
-465 WPEFFKDYDEKTV
+465 EF
-478 IEYKNGG
+478 KNGG

-514 KGIPVISKEEGGE
+514 KGIPVISKEEGEE

-548 IESLREQYNKSEDK
+548 LESLREQYNKSEDK

>member
-1 MTNKK
+1 MVTKG
-6 RKIRK
+6 KIRK
-11 GLFGLQTPEQIFQ
+11 EQFGLQIPEQIFQ

-55 DPAIVEQLNK
+55 DPSIIQQLDQNSS
-65 NYAEF
+65 NF
-70 DKLAIDNSVVQMSNP
+70 DLLATANNMIQMKDP
-85 NGGTSLV
+85 KGGTSLI
-92 KADLNKFLDSA
+92 KTNLNKFLG
-103 LTRNT
+103 N
-108 ISPTSP
+108 
-114 SSIVNSK
+114 VGK
-121 LTKDLTGSLT
+121 TG
-131 SVIGN
+131 
-136 SSPYLAAIKAADKTK
+136 
-151 KITGLFGKAGGLSK
+151 FLSK
-165 ANNALNKE
+165 ANGSLNKE
-173 IIKGS
+173 LIKGS
-178 EISTGAVVNGVLS
+178 RLSIGSAANGVLS
-191 VADAFIPKAEDKAS
+191 VADRFIPQAEDKAS

-277 LKGAR
+277 LRGAK

-288 AQRQYN
+288 TRRQYN

-317 QQMRDILSKNG
+317 QQMKDTLSKNG
-328 DDWMYMT
+328 DDWMYT
-335 RAGKF
+335 NTLSAKNGA
-340 GMKIKEAKRLS
+340 KIKEVKRLS
-351 SLYDKK
+351 SLY
-357 LQQGGNVKKRSI
+357 NKR
-369 LELIDYAKQVNPRFI
+369 LISK
-384 QRLSEPARGINFI
+384 EPLK
-397 DDEGQPTIGSHYL
+397 EGT
-410 ESTDNI
+410 T
-416 VYPRIQEINGK
+416 V
-427 LKFLNSEDAY
+427 
-437 NTALKTGNYLKFNS
+437 
-451 EEEAIDFGKGYKQG
+451 
-465 WPEFFKDYDEKTV
+465 EF
-478 IEYKNGG
+478 KNGG

-548 IESLREQYNKSEDK
+548 LESLREQYNKSEDK
-562 SEKDNLA
+562 TEKDNLA

>member
-1 MTNKK
+1 MVTKGKIKK
-6 RKIRK
+6 
-11 GLFGLQTPEQIFQ
+11 GQFGLQTPEQIFQ

-55 DPAIVEQLNK
+55 DPSTIQQLDQNSA
-65 NYAEF
+65 NF
-70 DKLAIDNSVVQMSNP
+70 DLLATANSMVQMKDP
-85 NGGTSLV
+85 KGGTSLI
-92 KADLNKFLDSA
+92 KTDLNKFLG
-103 LTRNT
+103 N
-108 ISPTSP
+108 
-114 SSIVNSK
+114 VGK
-121 LTKDLTGSLT
+121 TG
-131 SVIGN
+131 
-136 SSPYLAAIKAADKTK
+136 
-151 KITGLFGKAGGLSK
+151 FLSK
-165 ANNALNKE
+165 ANNTLSKGL
-173 IIKGS
+173 IKGS
-178 EISTGAVVNGVLS
+178 GLSIGSAANGVLS
-191 VADAFIPKAEDKAS
+191 VADRFIPQADDKAS
-205 KITSGVFNGLST
+205 KVTSGIFNGLST
-217 VASFVPGIGTLASV
+217 VASFVPGWGTVASV

-263 GEDALASKKFGLLG
+263 GEEALASKKFGLLG
-277 LKGAR
+277 LRGAK

-288 AQRQYN
+288 NQRQID

-317 QQMRDILSKNG
+317 YQMRDTLSKNG
-328 DDWMYMT
+328 DDWIYMT

-351 SLYDKK
+351 SLYRKK
-357 LQQGGNVKKRSI
+357 LTSAEPLKEGNTV
-369 LELIDYAKQVNPRFI
+369 
-384 QRLSEPARGINFI
+384 SEF
-397 DDEGQPTIGSHYL
+397 
-410 ESTDNI
+410 
-416 VYPRIQEINGK
+416 
-427 LKFLNSEDAY
+427 
-437 NTALKTGNYLKFNS
+437 
-451 EEEAIDFGKGYKQG
+451 
-465 WPEFFKDYDEKTV
+465 
-478 IEYKNGG
+478 KNGG

-548 IESLREQYNKSEDK
+548 LESLREQYNKSEDK

>member
-1 MTNKK
+1 MVTKG
-6 RKIRK
+6 KIRK
-11 GLFGLQTPEQIFQ
+11 GQFGLQTPEQIFQ
-24 SNFAFNGSNIGSVT
+24 SSFAFNGSNIGSVT

-55 DPAIVEQLNK
+55 DPSIIQQLDQNSS
-65 NYAEF
+65 NF
-70 DKLAIDNSVVQMSNP
+70 DLLATANSMIQMKDP
-85 NGGTSLV
+85 KGGTSLI
-92 KADLNKFLDSA
+92 KTDLNKFLG
-103 LTRNT
+103 N
-108 ISPTSP
+108 
-114 SSIVNSK
+114 VGK
-121 LTKDLTGSLT
+121 TG
-131 SVIGN
+131 
-136 SSPYLAAIKAADKTK
+136 
-151 KITGLFGKAGGLSK
+151 FLSK
-165 ANNALNKE
+165 ANGSLNKE
-173 IIKGS
+173 LIKGS
-178 EISTGAVVNGVLS
+178 GLSIGSAANGVLS
-191 VADAFIPKAEDKAS
+191 VADRFIPQAEDKAS

-263 GEDALASKKFGLLG
+263 GEDALAAKKFGLLG
-277 LKGAR
+277 LRGAK

-288 AQRQYN
+288 TRRQYN

-317 QQMRDILSKNG
+317 QQMKDTLSKNG
-328 DDWMYMT
+328 DDWMYT
-335 RAGKF
+335 NTLSAKNGA
-340 GMKIKEAKRLS
+340 KIKEVKRLS
-351 SLYDKK
+351 SLY
-357 LQQGGNVKKRSI
+357 NKR
-369 LELIDYAKQVNPRFI
+369 LISKEH
-384 QRLSEPARGINFI
+384 LK
-397 DDEGQPTIGSHYL
+397 EGT
-410 ESTDNI
+410 T
-416 VYPRIQEINGK
+416 V
-427 LKFLNSEDAY
+427 
-437 NTALKTGNYLKFNS
+437 
-451 EEEAIDFGKGYKQG
+451 
-465 WPEFFKDYDEKTV
+465 EF
-478 IEYKNGG
+478 KNGG

-548 IESLREQYNKSEDK
+548 LESLREQYNKSEDK
-562 SEKDNLA
+562 AEKDNLA

>member
-1 MTNKK
+1 MVTKG
-6 RKIRK
+6 KIRK
-11 GLFGLQTPEQIFQ
+11 GQFGLQTPEQIFQ

-55 DPAIVEQLNK
+55 DPSIIQQLDQNSS
-65 NYAEF
+65 NF
-70 DKLAIDNSVVQMSNP
+70 DLLATANNMIQMKDP
-85 NGGTSLV
+85 KGGTSLI
-92 KADLNKFLDSA
+92 KTDLNKFLG
-103 LTRNT
+103 N
-108 ISPTSP
+108 
-114 SSIVNSK
+114 VGK
-121 LTKDLTGSLT
+121 TG
-131 SVIGN
+131 
-136 SSPYLAAIKAADKTK
+136 
-151 KITGLFGKAGGLSK
+151 FLSK
-165 ANNALNKE
+165 ANGSLNKE
-173 IIKGS
+173 LIKGS
-178 EISTGAVVNGVLS
+178 GLSIGSAANGVLS
-191 VADAFIPKAEDKAS
+191 VADRFIPQAEDKAS

-277 LKGAR
+277 LRGAK

-288 AQRQYN
+288 TRRQYN

-328 DDWMYMT
+328 DDWMYT
-335 RAGKF
+335 NTLSAKNGA
-340 GMKIKEAKRLS
+340 KIKEVKRLS
-351 SLYDKK
+351 SLY
-357 LQQGGNVKKRSI
+357 NKR
-369 LELIDYAKQVNPRFI
+369 LISK
-384 QRLSEPARGINFI
+384 EPLK
-397 DDEGQPTIGSHYL
+397 EGT
-410 ESTDNI
+410 T
-416 VYPRIQEINGK
+416 V
-427 LKFLNSEDAY
+427 
-437 NTALKTGNYLKFNS
+437 
-451 EEEAIDFGKGYKQG
+451 
-465 WPEFFKDYDEKTV
+465 EF
-478 IEYKNGG
+478 KNGG

-548 IESLREQYNKSEDK
+548 LESLREQYNKSEDK
-562 SEKDNLA
+562 TEKDNLA

>member
-1 MTNKK
+1 MVTKG
-6 RKIRK
+6 KIRK
-11 GLFGLQTPEQIFQ
+11 GQFGLQTPEQIFQ

-55 DPAIVEQLNK
+55 DPSIIQQLDQNSSNFDLLATANSMIQMK
-65 NYAEF
+65 NP
-70 DKLAIDNSVVQMSNP
+70 K
-85 NGGTSLV
+85 GGTSLI
-92 KADLNKFLDSA
+92 KTDLNKFLG
-103 LTRNT
+103 N
-108 ISPTSP
+108 
-114 SSIVNSK
+114 VGK
-121 LTKDLTGSLT
+121 TG
-131 SVIGN
+131 
-136 SSPYLAAIKAADKTK
+136 
-151 KITGLFGKAGGLSK
+151 FLSK
-165 ANNALNKE
+165 ANGSLNKE
-173 IIKGS
+173 LIKGS
-178 EISTGAVVNGVLS
+178 GLSIGSAANGVLS
-191 VADAFIPKAEDKAS
+191 VADRFIPQAEDKAS

-277 LKGAR
+277 LRGAK

-288 AQRQYN
+288 TRRQYN

-317 QQMRDILSKNG
+317 QQMKDTLSKNG
-328 DDWMYMT
+328 DDWMYT
-335 RAGKF
+335 NTLSAKNGA
-340 GMKIKEAKRLS
+340 KIKEVKRLS
-351 SLYDKK
+351 SLYS
-357 LQQGGNVKKRSI
+357 KR
-369 LELIDYAKQVNPRFI
+369 LISKDPLK
-384 QRLSEPARGINFI
+384 
-397 DDEGQPTIGSHYL
+397 EGT
-410 ESTDNI
+410 T
-416 VYPRIQEINGK
+416 V
-427 LKFLNSEDAY
+427 
-437 NTALKTGNYLKFNS
+437 
-451 EEEAIDFGKGYKQG
+451 
-465 WPEFFKDYDEKTV
+465 EF
-478 IEYKNGG
+478 KNGG

-548 IESLREQYNKSEDK
+548 LESLREQYNKSEDK
-562 SEKDNLA
+562 AEKDNLA

>member
-1 MTNKK
+1 MVTKG
-6 RKIRK
+6 KIRK
-11 GLFGLQTPEQIFQ
+11 GQFGLQTPEQIFQ

-55 DPAIVEQLNK
+55 DPSTIQQLDQNSA
-65 NYAEF
+65 NF
-70 DKLAIDNSVVQMSNP
+70 DLLATANSMVQMKDP
-85 NGGTSLV
+85 KGGTSLI
-92 KADLNKFLDSA
+92 KTDLNKFLG
-103 LTRNT
+103 N
-108 ISPTSP
+108 
-114 SSIVNSK
+114 VGK
-121 LTKDLTGSLT
+121 TG
-131 SVIGN
+131 
-136 SSPYLAAIKAADKTK
+136 
-151 KITGLFGKAGGLSK
+151 FLSK
-165 ANNALNKE
+165 ANNTLSKDL
-173 IIKGS
+173 IKGS
-178 EISTGAVVNGVLS
+178 GLSIGSAANGVLS
-191 VADAFIPKAEDKAS
+191 VADRFIPQADDKAS
-205 KITSGVFNGLST
+205 KVTSGIFNGLST
-217 VASFVPGIGTLASV
+217 VASFVPGWGTVASV

-263 GEDALASKKFGLLG
+263 GEEALASKKFGLLG
-277 LKGAR
+277 LRGAK

-288 AQRQYN
+288 NQRQID

-304 GKDDLLAANNVQQ
+304 GKDDLLSANNVQQ
-317 QQMRDILSKNG
+317 YQMRDTLSKNG
-328 DDWMYMT
+328 DDWIYMT

-351 SLYDKK
+351 SLYRKK
-357 LQQGGNVKKRSI
+357 LASAEPLKEGNTV
-369 LELIDYAKQVNPRFI
+369 
-384 QRLSEPARGINFI
+384 SEF
-397 DDEGQPTIGSHYL
+397 
-410 ESTDNI
+410 
-416 VYPRIQEINGK
+416 
-427 LKFLNSEDAY
+427 
-437 NTALKTGNYLKFNS
+437 
-451 EEEAIDFGKGYKQG
+451 
-465 WPEFFKDYDEKTV
+465 
-478 IEYKNGG
+478 KNGG

-548 IESLREQYNKSEDK
+548 LESLREQYNKSEDK